1 MALNRHVHSVSL
13 AEEVRALQVG
23 DLMLEQLIDRVET
36 RFDLTENAIEAFVP
50 ESDRF
55 PRLLRDAAALDS
67 QYPHP
72 GQRPPLFAALLGVKD
87 IFHVNGFITRAGT
100 EVPAE
105 LFAGGEAGIVTRFK
119 RAGALI
125 LGKTVS
131 TEFAYFEPGP
141 TRNPHN
147 IAHTPG
153 GSSSGSAAA
162 VASGL
167 AHFALGTQTVGS
179 VIRPAAYCGIV
190 GFKPSYKR
198 VDSSGLVTF
207 SPSADH
213 VGFFTQSVADM
224 QRVAAVAIDDWYQ
237 NEAAKEKPVLAIPDG
252 AYLKQCSALDAF
264 EAQIEK
270 LASAG
275 YHIMRVNALQ
285 DIADIDSFHQ
295 DMIAGEFAA
304 QHQEWFARYANLY
317 RPRTAE
323 LIRYG
328 QTISSKRLQ
337 EARQHRLNFR
347 QRLHH
352 EMSAHKIDAWICPA
366 APDVAPPGIGA
377 TGDPKMN
384 MPWTHSGLP
393 AATIPAGTGNND
405 LPLGLQLAGK
415 FHDDESLLHWAG
427 DIEACFLQ

>member
-72 GQRPPLFAALLGVKD
+72 GQRPPLFGALLGVKD

-224 QRVAAVAIDDWYQ
+224 QRVAAVAIDDWNQ
-237 NEAAKEKPVLAIPDG
+237 NEAATEKPVLAIPDG
-252 AYLKQCSALDAF
+252 AYLKQCSALDDF
-264 EAQIEK
+264 R
-270 LASAG
+270 G
-275 YHIMRVNALQ
+275 
-285 DIADIDSFHQ
+285 ADRKTCQ
-295 DMIAGEFAA
+295 
-304 QHQEWFARYANLY
+304 R
-317 RPRTAE
+317 
-323 LIRYG
+323 
-328 QTISSKRLQ
+328 RLSHH
-337 EARQHRLNFR
+337 ARQCFAGHRGHR
-347 QRLHH
+347 QFPPRHDRRGICRSAPGMVRSVRQLVS
-352 EMSAHKIDAWICPA
+352 SAHRRVDTLR
-366 APDVAPPGIGA
+366 PD
-377 TGDPKMN
+377 DFK
-384 MPWTHSGLP
+384 
-393 AATIPAGTGNND
+393 
-405 LPLGLQLAGK
+405 
-415 FHDDESLLHWAG
+415 
-427 DIEACFLQ
+427 